1 MRSALLPPTT
11 PSARKGART
20 REAILATAVNLASRV
35 GLEGLSIGTLA
46 EELRLSKS
54 GLFAHFKSKEQ
65 LQYEVL
71 SMARTLFIAL
81 VAAPALKAPRGEP
94 RVRALFGRWLDWS
107 QAEFMQG
114 GCLFVTASIEFD
126 DRPGPLHD
134 FLVESQREWL
144 ATLARA
150 AEVAVDEGHFC
161 ADLDP
166 DQFAHD
172 LYGAGLAYYHATRLL
187 RDPKAPLRARQSLE
201 NMLALARSPRAPHR

>member
-1 MRSALLPPTT
+1 MLMRTAVLPLST
-11 PSARKGART
+11 PAARKGART
-20 REAILATAVNLASRV
+20 REVILATAVNLASRV

-46 EELRLSKS
+46 DELRLSKS
-54 GLFAHFKSKEQ
+54 GLFAHFKSKEH

-71 SMARTLFIAL
+71 STARTLFIAL

-94 RVRALFGRWLDWS
+94 RVRALFDRWLDWS
-107 QAEFMQG
+107 QADFMQG

-126 DRPGPLHD
+126 DRPGALRD

-150 AEVAVDEGHFC
+150 ARVATEEGHFR

-166 DQFAHD
+166 DQFAYEM
-172 LYGAGLAYYHATRLL
+172 YGAGLTYYHATRLL

-201 NMLALARSPRAPHR
+201 NMVALARA